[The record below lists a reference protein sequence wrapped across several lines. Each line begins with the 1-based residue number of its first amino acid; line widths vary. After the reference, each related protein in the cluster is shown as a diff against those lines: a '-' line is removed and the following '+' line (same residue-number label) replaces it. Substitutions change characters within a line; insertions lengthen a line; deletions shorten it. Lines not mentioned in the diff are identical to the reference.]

1 MKSIYLRNFIAT
13 AAMIGLGLLLV
24 AVSIFLI
31 GRSYIIEDYRA
42 NMISSAQEVAHT
54 ASAVA
59 EKDSLNSWLLR
70 MILSS
75 ISKATGN
82 HIMITDSDGM
92 VVSCCDEL
100 PICSHMGRVLPEDI
114 VTAVNTTGGYQ
125 GRLLVS
131 GFFGEERI
139 LVAEPIPGESED
151 TIGFVVVS
159 IQQRNIFSSPANSA
173 VTCPSL

>member
-131 GFFGEERI
+131 GFRRTPSALWWSASSSGTFS
-139 LVAEPIPGESED
+139 LPGRRC
-151 TIGFVVVS
+151 FLPC
-159 IQQRNIFSSPANSA
+159 F
-173 VTCPSL
+173 